1 MAISIKLWGQ
11 LRNLAG
17 EELVSVESGQE
28 QTLEAVVKQLAEQ
41 SNEKL
46 SSILLND
53 NGECRHSTLVFIND
67 VQVSWDDTHV
77 VNDGA
82 KLTLMSPIAGG

>member
-1 MAISIKLWGQ
+1 MTVAIKLWGQ

-17 EELVSVESGQE
+17 EEQVSIEANGA
-28 QTLEAVVKQLAEQ
+28 LEVVIKQLANQ

-46 SSILLND
+46 ASILLNED
-53 NGECRHSTLVFIND
+53 GSCRHSTLVFIND
-67 VQVSWDDTHV
+67 EQVSWDESHT

-82 KLTLMSPIAGG
+82 RLTLMSPIAGG